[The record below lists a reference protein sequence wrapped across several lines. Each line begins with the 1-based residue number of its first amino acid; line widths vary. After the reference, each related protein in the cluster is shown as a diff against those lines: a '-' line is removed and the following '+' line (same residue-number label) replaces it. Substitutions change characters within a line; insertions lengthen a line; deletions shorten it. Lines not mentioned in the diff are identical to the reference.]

1 MFISLE
7 QEAHNSSPC
16 VWWTEGG
23 RGGGRGRIEAQL
35 RPGKL
40 TWRRE
45 PGARGDMEE
54 GKGEAVDK
62 RGDQSSP

>member
-1 MFISLE
+1 M
-7 QEAHNSSPC
+7 C
-16 VWWTEGG
+16 VVD
-23 RGGGRGRIEAQL
+23 RGRKRRGEGEDRGTAAA
-35 RPGKL
+35 GKL